1 MPARDPAL
9 PGHRLHGHVED
20 VLLLETLP
28 GVVDVLVEE
37 LRQLDGAR
45 TTILRRWPSAVL
57 MEYSGPIGTLA
68 GIPLFSACSV
78 WTGVEVTA
86 DDVATPVA
94 EVVRRVAGE
103 SAYRPESGD
112 HAVPFRVGE
121 VGEARWAIR
130 DALLA
135 HGLVNSPG
143 SWDLNVDV
151 FDRVL
156 VVTIGALHTTR
167 RAGAL
172 ERIPAST
179 NPVLAAALARL
190 AKVKAGDVVL
200 DPFCG
205 AGTNLLAA
213 AGRGGAMTLIG
224 LDLKLRAVEAC
235 RANLEA
241 RSVRATIAQS
251 TAVRLP
257 LADLSVDRV
266 VSNLPFGKRVGTH
279 GINERLYPAVLR
291 ELARVLRSSGRAVL
305 LTEDK
310 RLFVDSVQRTHGLKI
325 VRESVFET
333 GGLHPSAYVV
343 ERSRKVRPR
352 ARLTGSMPAAASP
365 PRGG

>member
-1 MPARDPAL
+1 MPVPDPAP
-9 PGHRLHGHVED
+9 PGRSLHGQVED

-37 LRQLDGAR
+37 LRQVEGGRA
-45 TTILRRWPSAVL
+45 TILRRWPSAVL
-57 MEYSGPIGTLA
+57 VDYSGPIETLA

-78 WTGVEVTA
+78 WTGVEV
-86 DDVATPVA
+86 DVATPVV

-103 SAYRPESGD
+103 SAYGVESGAE
-112 HAVPFRVGE
+112 AVPFRVGE
-121 VGEARWAIR
+121 IGEARWAIR
-130 DALLA
+130 DALVA
-135 HGLVNSPG
+135 DGLVNSPG
-143 SWDLNVDV
+143 AWDLNVDV

-190 AKVKAGDVVL
+190 AKVKTGDVVL

-213 AGRGGAMTLIG
+213 ADRGGAVTLIG

-241 RSVRATIAQS
+241 RSVRATTAQS
-251 TAVRLP
+251 TAVCLP
-257 LADLSVDRV
+257 LADLVVDKV
-266 VSNLPFGKRVGTH
+266 IANLPFGKRVGTH
-279 GINERLYPAVLR
+279 GINERLYPAFLR
-291 ELARVLRSSGRAVL
+291 ELARVLRNSGRAVL

-343 ERSRKVRPR
+343 ERSRRVRPR
-352 ARLTGSMPAAASP
+352 VGIS
-365 PRGG
+365 